1 MNLSHY
7 ACNVI
12 EAEHEYM
19 KHINDG
25 IGVNMMYVHE

>member
-12 EAEHEYM
+12 AVEYM
-19 KHINDG
+19 NNINDG
-25 IGVNMMYVHE
+25 IQAIMMYVHVS